1 MTTEYYLSYDLDK
14 EVILYKKNIND
25 PISPASITKLMTA
38 LILYENSELDDMV
51 SISYPDPYDF
61 QGKVAYLNEGNEISI
76 EQLLEFILVYSANDS
91 AYAAG
96 MHVSNSI
103 KDFVQLMNTRA
114 KQLNMSNTNFQN
126 PDGLDQENHYT
137 TLNDLL
143 ILSEY
148 ILRNTKLIDITKKSK
163 FYYEK
168 DGKLQ
173 KYENTNLMLNNGFK
187 GLKTGWTSRAGLTFI
202 GYNQENNRNIL
213 TIVNKSFVN
222 ENKDKHFE
230 DTLILYNESLSNF
243 QDQLLLN
250 KSDYIYKI
258 TNSLNY
264 SFHSHNYE
272 ISKFGNINISKILYL
287 KNFDSSKII
296 FENNFDE
303 ESININL
310 YKSENSIQYN
320 FFMSNVI
327 SKILLSN

>member
-1 MTTEYYLSYDLDK
+1 MTTDHYLSYDLDK
-14 EVILYKKNIND
+14 KVILYKKNIND

-38 LILYENSELDDMV
+38 LILYENSELDDLV
-51 SISYPDPYDF
+51 FISYPDQYDF
-61 QGKVAYLNEGNEISI
+61 EGKVAYLKEGSEISV

-103 KDFVQLMNTRA
+103 KDFIQLMNTRA

-163 FYYEK
+163 FYYEQN
-168 DGKLQ
+168 GKLE
-173 KYENTNLMLNNGFK
+173 KYENTNLILMNGFK

-202 GYNQENNRNIL
+202 GYNQQNNRNIL
-213 TIVNKSFVN
+213 TIVNRSFVN

-230 DTLILYNESLSNF
+230 DTLLLYNESLTNF
-243 QDQLLLN
+243 QDQLLLS
-250 KSDYIYKI
+250 KSDYVYKI
-258 TNSLNY
+258 TNPNES
-264 SFHSHNYE
+264 SFHSYNYE
-272 ISKFGNINISKILYL
+272 FYKFGNINISKILYL
-287 KNFDSSKII
+287 KSIDSSNII
-296 FENNFDE
+296 YNNNFDDE
-303 ESININL
+303 TLNINL
-310 YKSENSIQYN
+310 YKSKNSIQYN
-320 FFMSNVI
+320 FFMSNAI
-327 SKILLSN
+327 SKIVSSN